1 VSTTSTASR
10 TKGRRGAAREK
21 AAPEAVVRE
30 AVVREAA
37 AREAAQRDMSTAE
50 FAITSPTIPIPFH
63 RLLKVVALVDREDPQ
78 TRQLLDHIA
87 EEKFEIEV
95 SSGYD
100 RDVAEDADVGAY
112 IVLVDGDRL
121 EQARNLGRA
130 VRAIGFRT
138 PLWALA
144 DSHRIADMAVLGAT
158 GEVDGY
164 IYLGQQTPAF
174 YAKQVLASIVSYGMS
189 LLPPFFGG
197 LAAYDA
203 EANVTFACP
212 GHQGG
217 QFYRHSPAGQ
227 LFFKHFGEG
236 LFRNDLCNADVD
248 LGDLL
253 IHEGAAA
260 LAERHAA
267 RVFGADRTY
276 FVLNGTST
284 SNKIVTNAVLRRG
297 DLVLFDRNNHKS
309 LHQGAL
315 VQAGAIPV
323 FLPTARNPF
332 GMIGAVDWDA
342 WDESYLREQIRTNP
356 LVSDPDRHKAERP
369 FRLACIQ
376 LATYDGTVYNV
387 RKVMEKIG
395 HLCEYVLW
403 DEAWIGYNAFHP
415 LFADHSPMRLTN
427 LGPEM
432 PGLFST
438 QSVHKQGA
446 GLSQASQIHKRDE
459 HISGQRRFIDHKRF
473 NESFLMNASTSPFY
487 PLFASLDVNAKVHE
501 GKAGE
506 MLWDRCIAL
515 GIEVRKKLREFAA
528 FYASTG
534 ESAEEQWFF
543 DPFVPDVVTIRDSR
557 FTADATDVPWQDL
570 PTDVLRQEQQC
581 WTFQPRST
589 WHGYSGY
596 ADGYAMVDP
605 NKLTLLTPGIDR
617 LTGEYLDFG
626 VPATVVANYLREQ
639 HVIPEKC
646 DLNSILILM
655 TPAEDESKLNTLIA
669 KLVKFKNLWDRDAPL
684 VEVLPTLCA
693 NHRERYAG
701 YTLRQVCNEMHA
713 FYRTANIKE
722 LQRRCFRDS
731 SFPELAMSPKDA
743 YEALVAN
750 DVDYVPL
757 ESMKGRIAATL
768 ALIYPPGIGVV
779 VPGERWDDRA
789 QPMLDYF
796 MAFQES
802 FNRFPGFN
810 YEVQGVYQERING
823 RIAFHTYAVR
833 Q

>member
-1 VSTTSTASR
+1 M
-10 TKGRRGAAREK
+10 G
-21 AAPEAVVRE
+21 
-30 AVVREAA
+30 
-37 AREAAQRDMSTAE
+37 E
-50 FAITSPTIPIPFH
+50 FAVSSPTIPIPFH
-63 RLLKVVALVDREDPQ
+63 RLLKVVALVDRENAQ
-78 TRQLLDHIA
+78 TRQLLDRIG

-95 SSGYD
+95 SDRYD
-100 RDVAEDADVGAY
+100 RDVSEDADVGAY
-112 IVLVDGDRL
+112 IVSIDGDRRDP
-121 EQARNLGRA
+121 ARKLGRA

-144 DSHRIADMAVLGAT
+144 DSHRVADVAVLAAT

-164 IYLGQQTPAF
+164 IYLGQQTPTF
-174 YAKQVLASIVSYGMS
+174 YAKQVVASIVNYGMS

-203 EANVTFACP
+203 EANVAFDCP

-217 QFYRHSPAGQ
+217 QFYRKSPAGQ
-227 LFFKHFGEG
+227 LFFKHFGEQI
-236 LFRNDLCNADVD
+236 FRNDLCNADVN

-260 LAERHAA
+260 LAQRHAA
-267 RVFGADRTY
+267 RVFGADKTY

-284 SNKIVTNAVLRRG
+284 SNKVVTQAVLRRG

-315 VQAGAIPV
+315 VQAGAIPI

-332 GMIGAVDWDA
+332 GMIGAVDWEA
-342 WDESYLREQIRTNP
+342 WDEAALRERIRTNP
-356 LVSDPDRHKAERP
+356 LVGDPDRHKAERP

-387 RKVMEKIG
+387 RKVLEQIG
-395 HLCEYVLW
+395 HLCDYVLW

-415 LFADHSPMRLTN
+415 LFENHSPMRLTD
-427 LGPEM
+427 LKPEM
-432 PGLFST
+432 AGLFST

-446 GLSQASQIHKRDE
+446 GFSQASQIHKRDD
-459 HISGQRRFIDHKRF
+459 HLRGQRRYIEHKRF
-473 NESFLMNASTSPFY
+473 NESFLMHASTSPFY

-506 MLWDRCIAL
+506 VLWDRCIQL
-515 GIEVRKKLREFAA
+515 GIEARKKFREFVG
-528 FYASTG
+528 FYEGTG
-534 ESAEEQWFF
+534 RTDQEKWFF
-543 DPFVPDVVTIRDSR
+543 DPFVPDVVTIRGSR
-557 FTADATDVPWQDL
+557 FTDDVTDAPWQDI
-570 PTDVLRQEQQC
+570 PTEVLQREQQC
-581 WTFQPRST
+581 WTFDPKGK
-589 WHGYSGY
+589 WHGYAGY
-596 ADGYAMVDP
+596 ADGYTMVDP

-617 LTGEYLDFG
+617 RTGEYLDFG

-639 HVIPEKC
+639 HVVPEKC
-646 DLNSILILM
+646 DLNSILFLM
-655 TPAEDESKLNTLIA
+655 TPAEDESKLNTLLA
-669 KLVKFKNLWDRDAPL
+669 KLVKFKNLWDQDAPL
-684 VEVLPTLCA
+684 DAALPTISA
-693 NHRERYAG
+693 RFPERYAG
-701 YTLRQVCNEMHA
+701 YTLRGVCNEMHA
-713 FYRTANIKE
+713 FYRSANIKE
-722 LQRRCFRDS
+722 LQRLCFRAT
-731 SFPELAMSPKDA
+731 SFPELVMSPKDA

-750 DVDYVPL
+750 EVDYVPL
-757 ESMKGRIAATL
+757 EEIKGRIAATL

-810 YEVQGVYQERING
+810 YEVQGVYQERIDD
-823 RIAFHTYAVR
+823 RIKFFTYAVR
-833 Q
+833 R